1 MYSNAQSFEQLCDLF
16 NYSPKCRPLAT
27 DEVARFFGFA
37 KNTLEQHRFKGSG
50 PRFFQP
56 PGTRRVWYSEKDV
69 LAWMASGARTSTC
82 KASSA

>member
-1 MYSNAQSFEQLCDLF
+1 MNSTSHSFEQLCDLF
-16 NYSPKCRPLAT
+16 NYSPQNRPLGT

-37 KNTLEQHRFKGSG
+37 RNTLEQHRFKGTG

-69 LAWMASGARTSTC
+69 LGWIASGARNSTSQSLST
-82 KASSA
+82 